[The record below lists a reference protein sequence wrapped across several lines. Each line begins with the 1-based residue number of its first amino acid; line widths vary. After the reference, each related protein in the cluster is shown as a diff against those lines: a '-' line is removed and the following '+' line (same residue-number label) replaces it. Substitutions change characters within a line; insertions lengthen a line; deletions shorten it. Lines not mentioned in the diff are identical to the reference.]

1 MEISIFGKQYFINKV
16 LLLAVIIVLVLGSG
30 FLGYFLKQVYEPLK
44 EPVVE
49 KSDIVPNKKEND
61 ITAEEL
67 SEPAKVLEQIK
78 VYIVGCVNKPGVVTL
93 NKGDVIDDA
102 LKMAGGASKE
112 ADLENINL
120 AYQLNENT
128 MLRIKSKTAGQLK
141 TASEAGATQNSS
153 AGTKGKA
160 PEAPKQTSV
169 SLKQAGNSS
178 ASAADKSSAEGTL
191 NRGVD
196 IINDS
201 LGAVV
206 ADEQDKAGGE
216 SKSNLVN
223 INKATQTELE
233 NLPNVGPATA
243 KAIIDY
249 REKNGGFKKITDLMK
264 ITGIKQK
271 TFDKIK
277 DNICV

>member
-16 LLLAVIIVLVLGSG
+16 LLLAVIIVLILGSG
-30 FLGYFLKQVYEPLK
+30 ILGYFLKQVYQPLK
-44 EPVVE
+44 EPVIE
-49 KSDIVPNKKEND
+49 KSEVTLDGKEND
-61 ITAEEL
+61 IISDEM
-67 SEPAKVLEQIK
+67 SEPEKVREQIK

-102 LKMAGGASKE
+102 IKLAGGASAE

-120 AYQLNENT
+120 AYRLDENT
-128 MLRIKSKTAGQLK
+128 MLRVKSKTADRIK
-141 TASEAGATQNSS
+141 AASTPGTTQNSGMDTKVKASETGKGTS
-153 AGTKGKA
+153 A
-160 PEAPKQTSV
+160 SV
-169 SLKQAGNSS
+169 RQAGNAPAS
-178 ASAADKSSAEGTL
+178 ASGKSSPEGTL
-191 NRGVD
+191 NSGVD

-201 LGAVV
+201 LGAVIT
-206 ADEQDKAGGE
+206 DQQEKAGGE
-216 SKSNLVN
+216 SKNNLVN
-223 INKATQTELE
+223 INKATQAELE

-249 REKNGGFKKITDLMK
+249 RDKNGEFKKVTDLMK

-277 DNICV
+277 DHICV